1 MNLNLSFCRDN
12 PIVQSNTF
20 DGDHDDCHDGDND
33 DHDHDGNDNDDDD
46 ADNNDNMNLNLSFWR
61 DDPIV
66 RRIETNIS
74 GFPSSA
80 TAPPGIME
88 MIKRGNNGDEDWT
101 RTRRRRRSRRTR
113 RRRGR

>member
-1 MNLNLSFCRDN
+1 
-12 PIVQSNTF
+12 
-20 DGDHDDCHDGDND
+20 
-33 DHDHDGNDNDDDD
+33 
-46 ADNNDNMNLNLSFWR
+46 MNLNLSFWR

-113 RRRGR
+113 RRREK